1 MALTKTHNC
10 IISKTET
17 TSRKGQ
23 KMTEQRHALSP
34 VESWAQARMPFLS
47 GAENRDTFFRRVA
60 KFLPELDPRYQGICK
75 AYEIAKDAFRE
86 IERDGGER
94 YFEHLRAVALILLEY
109 LEIEDYE
116 VVIAALLHD
125 IVEDKPEWDIQRI
138 RNEFGDRVAL
148 LVSYLSQ
155 PGPDEFCKED
165 SRCLTML
172 WSIFESGNE

>member
-1 MALTKTHNC
+1 
-10 IISKTET
+10 
-17 TSRKGQ
+17 
-23 KMTEQRHALSP
+23 
-34 VESWAQARMPFLS
+34 MPFLS

-60 KFLPELDPRYQGICK
+60 KFLPELDPRYQAICK

-86 IERDGGER
+86 VERDGGER

-116 VVIAALLHD
+116 VIIAALLHD